1 MFSTKWFWALGITLG
16 AAIFALAALPL
27 APLEAGR
34 VQAHQVDRLS
44 PNASI
49 FARGLIAPR
58 GLKFGPD
65 GFLYVAESGVGGTTK
80 ATGQQVPPPVGPYTG
95 GKTARISKISP
106 AGVRTT
112 VVDGLPST
120 ITSKAIGSQPG
131 GVGDVA
137 FVKGT
142 LYALLFGGGASH
154 GNPDMP
160 NGILRVNPDHTTTLI
175 ANLSAFLRAHPVAHP
190 EADDFEPDGTWYS
203 MVRIGT
209 TLYAV
214 EPNHGELDKITL
226 DGHISRVADISFFT
240 GHIVPTSVAVG
251 PDGNFYIGNLSTMPY
266 LDGKALI
273 LKVTPQGQVS
283 IAATGLTTVLGVA
296 FDRQGRLYAL
306 ESSTGNPAKPPFQFP
321 GTGKVVRRTTAGTW
335 ETVATGLTFPTA
347 MTFGRDGKLYVSNFG
362 YNARPGQ
369 GQIVR
374 ISLPM

>member
-1 MFSTKWFWALGITLG
+1 MQRTQRRHYRPGHGWATLLVV
-16 AAIFALAALPL
+16 ALAALPFI
-27 APLEAGR
+27 PLEVGR
-34 VQAHQVDRLS
+34 VQAQQVDSLT
-44 PNASI
+44 PNVSI

-120 ITSKAIGSQPG
+120 ITSKASGSEPG

-137 FVKGT
+137 FVNGT

-154 GNPDMP
+154 GNPDLP
-160 NGILRVNPDHTTTLI
+160 NGILRVTPAHTTTLL
-175 ANLSAFLRAHPVAHP
+175 ANLSAFLRARLGMT
-190 EADDFEPDGTWYS
+190 F
-203 MVRIGT
+203 
-209 TLYAV
+209 YAV

-226 DGHISRVADISFFT
+226 AGHISRVADISFFMD
-240 GHIVPTSVAVG
+240 HIVPTSVAVG
-251 PDGNFYIGNLSTMPY
+251 PDGNFYIGNLSTIPY
-266 LDGKALI
+266 LDGKAVI

-306 ESSTGNPAKPPFQFP
+306 ESSTGNPAKPPFLLP

-335 ETVATGLTFPTA
+335 ETVAAGLTFPTA

-362 YNARPGQ
+362 YHARPGQ

-374 ISLPM
+374 ISLRS

>member
-16 AAIFALAALPL
+16 AAIFALVALPL

-34 VQAHQVDRLS
+34 VQAHQLDRLS

-80 ATGQQVPPPVGPYTG
+80 ATGQQVPPPVGPYMG

-154 GNPDMP
+154 GNPDVP

-203 MVRIGT
+203 MVHIGT

-214 EPNHGELDKITL
+214 ESNHGELDKITL
-226 DGHISRVADISFFT
+226 DGHISRVADISFFME
-240 GHIVPTSVAVG
+240 HIVPTSVAVG
-251 PDGNFYIGNLSTMPY
+251 PDGNFYLGNLSTMPY

-321 GTGKVVRRTTAGTW
+321 DTGKVVRRTTAGTW
-335 ETVATGLTFPTA
+335 ETVAAGLTFPTA

-374 ISLPM
+374 ISLRS